1 MLRKII
7 NAFLSIIAY
16 TFIYSFTAVVV
27 VITIVLIT
35 LDLKSILN
43 ALLKFWAKIIFLI
56 LGKKIKITGA
66 EHIRKGDK
74 YILIANHTSIFDIP
88 AIMSYFPDIAW
99 FGKEYLLRI
108 PLFGRALKMLGFI
121 PVRTS
126 GLRNAKDILNQ
137 VSGQTAGKSI
147 AIFPEGTRT
156 VDGAL
161 LPFYKGFIRVMQAS
175 NLDIIPV
182 TLNGFFELKPK
193 TTWIIDFS
201 AGPEI
206 VIHER
211 IKYETL
217 INKPDEEIIDFT
229 RRCIASGLT
238 YKPI

>member
-7 NAFLSIIAY
+7 NAFLSVIAY

-66 EHIRKGDK
+66 EHIHKGDK

-108 PLFGRALKMLGFI
+108 PLFGRTLKMLGFI

-126 GLRNAKDILNQ
+126 GLRNAKDILN
-137 VSGQTAGKSI
+137 
-147 AIFPEGTRT
+147 
-156 VDGAL
+156 
-161 LPFYKGFIRVMQAS
+161 
-175 NLDIIPV
+175 
-182 TLNGFFELKPK
+182 
-193 TTWIIDFS
+193 
-201 AGPEI
+201 
-206 VIHER
+206 
-211 IKYETL
+211 
-217 INKPDEEIIDFT
+217 
-229 RRCIASGLT
+229 
-238 YKPI
+238 